1 MNSLTKPGDIVI
13 IDGKLKPADQLIS
26 IPQDADVVY
35 EVIRLISGVPIFIEA
50 HLERMNRS
58 LHLAGFTH
66 LLDTHMV
73 KEAIHDLADECS
85 ISNQNI
91 RLNLWMSGNRISW
104 SGSLVESHY
113 PDPSTY
119 LKGIATGLLVMERDN
134 PNAKVWQSDFKQAV
148 SLACEKRNLYEM
160 ILVDSDGFISEGSRS
175 NLFFTQG
182 NVLLTAPDAV
192 VLGGI
197 TRQKLIRLILEK
209 KIPLVKRKI
218 HVSELESFDGAFITG
233 TSIHLLPVAR
243 IDAWVRSSS
252 EQSLIKDLMVQ
263 FEWIVQEYIS
273 KYDIG

>member
-1 MNSLTKPGDIVI
+1 MNSLTKSSDIVI
-13 IDGKLKPADQLIS
+13 VDGALKPADQLIP

-35 EVIRLISGVPIFIEA
+35 EVIRLISGVPVFIEA

-66 LLDTHMV
+66 ILDEHMV
-73 KEAIHDLADECS
+73 KEAIHDLVDACS

-91 RLNLWMSGNRISW
+91 RLNLWMNGTRISW
-104 SGSLVESHY
+104 SGFFVESHY
-113 PDPSTY
+113 PEPSIY
-119 LKGIATGLLVMERDN
+119 LEGIATGLLVMERDN

-175 NLFFTQG
+175 NLFFTHG
-182 NVLLTAPDAV
+182 KVLLTAPDAA

-197 TRQKLIRLILEK
+197 TRQKLIDLILEK
-209 KIPLVKRKI
+209 EIPLVKRRI
-218 HVSELESFDGAFITG
+218 HISELESFDGAFITG

-243 IDAWVRSSS
+243 IDAWERSSS

-263 FEWIVQEYIS
+263 FEWIIQEYIS